1 MRAAPGYTPAV
12 PSPARARSRRV
23 RRRAK
28 GEPRAP
34 AGGGR
39 RGIRWGRVGLVAVLG
54 LLAGALAFW
63 VSLPSAEPLR
73 TSNPHTT
80 ALIEAR
86 AQEARKSGRAARRNQ
101 HWVALGRISP
111 WLSRAVV
118 NSEDARFF
126 QHHGFDEVETG
137 AALEQAVANGKLGR
151 GASTL
156 TQQLAKNLWLG
167 EQRTLW
173 RKVKEYVLA
182 RRLEVLGKDRILEL
196 YLNVAEWGDGI
207 YGADAAARVWFK
219 KPAADLQPE
228 EAAILAAMLPAPR
241 HRNPRRPSAHLRER
255 AARVLALYKM
265 YHQLSPDELAAAQAR
280 LRALLG

>member
-1 MRAAPGYTPAV
+1 M
-12 PSPARARSRRV
+12 PSPARARPRRL

-34 AGGGR
+34 AAKGRR
-39 RGIRWGRVGLVAVLG
+39 RGIRWGRIGVVALLG
-54 LLAGALAFW
+54 LLALAGAFW
-63 VSLPSAEPLR
+63 LSLPSAEALR
-73 TSNPHTT
+73 VANPPTT

-86 AQEARKSGRAARRNQ
+86 AREARKSGRAARRNQ
-101 HWVALGRISP
+101 HWLALSRISP

-126 QHHGFDEVETG
+126 QHHGVDVVETG
-137 AALEQAVANGKLGR
+137 VALEQAVEEGHLGR

-167 EQRTLW
+167 EQRSLL
-173 RKVKEYVLA
+173 RKAREYFLA
-182 RRLEVLGKDRILEL
+182 RRLEQLGKERILEL

-207 YGADAAARVWFK
+207 YGADAAARVWFR
-219 KPAADLQPE
+219 KPAADLLPE
-228 EAAILAAMLPAPR
+228 EAAVLAAMLPAPR
-241 HRNPRRPSAHLRER
+241 KRNPRHPSAHLRER
-255 AARVLALYKM
+255 AARVLDLYKM

>member
-1 MRAAPGYTPAV
+1 M
-12 PSPARARSRRV
+12 PSPARARPRRT

-28 GEPRAP
+28 GELRAP
-34 AGGGR
+34 AARGGKR
-39 RGIRWGRVGLVAVLG
+39 RIRWGRIALVA
-54 LLAGALAFW
+54 LLGALAVAGAFW
-63 VSLPSAEPLR
+63 ISLPSAEPLR
-73 TSNPHTT
+73 AVNPPST
-80 ALIEAR
+80 ALIDAR
-86 AQEARKSGRAARRNQ
+86 AREARKSGRAARRNQ
-101 HWVALGRISP
+101 HWVALGRVSP
-111 WLSRAVV
+111 WLARAVV

-126 QHHGFDEVETG
+126 QHHGFDAVETSV
-137 AALEQAVANGKLGR
+137 AFEQAVDSGKLGR

-167 EQRTLW
+167 EERSLL
-173 RKVKEYVLA
+173 RKAKEYFLA
-182 RRLEVLGKDRILEL
+182 GRLEELGKDRILEL

-219 KPAADLQPE
+219 KPAAELLPE

-241 HRNPRRPSAHLRER
+241 RRNPRHPSAMLRER
-255 AARVLALYKM
+255 AAHVLDLYKM